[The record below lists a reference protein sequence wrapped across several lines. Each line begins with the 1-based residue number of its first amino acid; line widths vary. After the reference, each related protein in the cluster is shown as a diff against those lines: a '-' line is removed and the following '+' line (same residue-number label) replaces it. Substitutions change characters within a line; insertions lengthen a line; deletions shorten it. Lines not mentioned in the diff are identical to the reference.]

1 MRAINQCTQYLWCM
15 PPPPASNPNLYASK
29 QKLQEPTNQTARYL
43 CVLWT
48 HKMNWDSFES
58 KNGRLA
64 SHDFRP
70 GLQSIRAVTGRT
82 GRFRSRD
89 NSVCANFNHLDPAQY
104 CDWDPAH
111 LHFLPSKCIEYLQ
124 QGQLSKRLTLKFSFV
139 YVVII
144 SPQGLHHK
152 WWMPFLIPCQ
162 QYKEGAK
169 KVWMLKK
176 CRRLCCILHTAP
188 MKGSQPPPPHPYRCQ
203 PLDRLILYPPP
214 PTSICTTKS
223 PWRRNKSTWR
233 LCHGPY
239 FALLLHLLPHFP
251 PIVQLSR
258 FVSGK
263 KRNDTPQS
271 HHQRRCK
278 KWIIS
283 NFLHFLGIPLSG
295 QTRTTVI
302 V

>member
-1 MRAINQCTQYLWCM
+1 
-15 PPPPASNPNLYASK
+15 
-29 QKLQEPTNQTARYL
+29 
-43 CVLWT
+43 
-48 HKMNWDSFES
+48 MNWDSFES
-58 KNGRLA
+58 KIGRLA

-89 NSVCANFNHLDPAQY
+89 NSVCANFNHLDPALY
-104 CDWDPAH
+104 CDWDPPH
-111 LHFLPSKCIEYLQ
+111 LHFLSPEFIEYLQ

-144 SPQGLHHK
+144 LPLGLHHK

-162 QYKEGAK
+162 QYTEGAK

-176 CRRLCCILHTAP
+176 SRRLCCILHTAP
-188 MKGSQPPPPHPYRCQ
+188 MKGFQPPPPHPYRCQ

-223 PWRRNKSTWR
+223 PWWRNKSTWR

-239 FALLLHLLPHFP
+239 FALLPHLLPHFP
-251 PIVQLSR
+251 PIVQVSR

-263 KRNDTPQS
+263 KRNDTPHS